1 MRDFFFLSY
10 FPFFFLFFSFVVV
23 VVVEDDL
30 NFDRASAGQVVKRA
44 YMIIIYIKKTVFR
57 RASSCF
63 FQLAVEVHFV
73 LLMLGFLL

>member
-1 MRDFFFLSY
+1 MRDFFFSY
-10 FPFFFLFFSFVVV
+10 FPFFFSFVVV

-44 YMIIIYIKKTVFR
+44 YMIIIKKTVFR